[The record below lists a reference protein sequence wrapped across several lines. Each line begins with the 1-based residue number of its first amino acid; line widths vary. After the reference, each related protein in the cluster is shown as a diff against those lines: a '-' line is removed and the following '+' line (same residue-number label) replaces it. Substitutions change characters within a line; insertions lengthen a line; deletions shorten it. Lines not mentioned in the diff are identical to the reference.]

1 MSHQGGRF
9 RAALDVENIWPKVE
23 FQSVPGESKVKTNP
37 LLAFSSP
44 PCGKHQDHDGVVI
57 VKGVSSFYRGD
68 KAGHF

>member
-9 RAALDVENIWPKVE
+9 RAALDVEHIWPKVE

-37 LLAFSSP
+37 LAFSSP

-57 VKGVSSFYRGD
+57 VKG